1 MRNNL
6 NKTFSVNVSPQS
18 NLSSTTTPSPKF
30 SEHTSEPNYL
40 PLVEETSRSHLQP
53 QEDAEVTTNPTFIS
67 TAKVPVVSTPLEINL
82 EFRNEEEL
90 SDISQAA
97 QVKTCEDL
105 LKAGFLDNKVY
116 TVEIP
121 QDARNS
127 QGPNNN
133 IGHDFRH
140 RLCDQQTSGGGWT
153 VNIITTFCPC
163 YCLFTMFHFIHR
175 MF

>member
-1 MRNNL
+1 LRNNL
-6 NKTFSVNVSPQS
+6 NKTFSLNVTSHS
-18 NLSSTTTPSPKF
+18 NLPSTTTPSPKF
-30 SEHTSEPNYL
+30 SEHTIEPNYL
-40 PLVEETSRSHLQP
+40 RLVEETTRSHLQ
-53 QEDAEVTTNPTFIS
+53 QQNAAEVTTNPTFIS
-67 TAKVPVVSTPLEINL
+67 TAKEPAVSTPLQINL

-90 SDISQAA
+90 SDISQSA

-121 QDARNS
+121 QDARTS
-127 QGPNNN
+127 QGPNHN

-153 VNIITTFCPC
+153 VTINKNVRLC
-163 YCLFTMFHFIHR
+163 YLLVLVYHVLL
-175 MF
+175 